1 MSNEKMIEVL
11 NNIDKM
17 NETQLR
23 DVIEYAM
30 NALILLN
37 INEAVALKSETA

>member
-1 MSNEKMIEVL
+1 MTNEKMAETL
-11 NNIDKM
+11 KAIDKM

-30 NALILLN
+30 DTLILLN
-37 INEAVALKSETA
+37 IAATKPETT

>member
-1 MSNEKMIEVL
+1 MSNAKMIEVL
-11 NNIDKM
+11 NNIDQM

-30 NALILLN
+30 DTLVLLN
-37 INEAVALKSETA
+37 IAQATAPKSETA

>member
-1 MSNEKMIEVL
+1 MTNEKMIEVL
-11 NNIDKM
+11 NNIDQM